1 MLAQNLTA
9 ACSLCSASRLSCSL
23 AIKRATYSNNISTTS
38 DFQWFPDFF
47 SLSEQHALLT
57 AALRK
62 LDAADSRQLRRRR
75 KEYALNAP
83 RDDGSS
89 LEFLPDELYDFQE
102 GHYDGVIRRFREIH
116 VSSWPDDV
124 EGLSGALDRLRG
136 IYPSP
141 DVQTHLLHLASDG
154 EILPHVDN
162 LGASGSWILGISLGA
177 TRVLKLESDADP
189 EEIYTLAVPSG
200 SVYVQSDS
208 IRYGFKHSIL
218 LHGEFDGHQYSG
230 GQRMSIMVRDLHEGD
245 AQS

>member
-1 MLAQNLTA
+1 MLAQNLKAKGNTSQQ
-9 ACSLCSASRLSCSL
+9 SLYRL
-23 AIKRATYSNNISTTS
+23 N
-38 DFQWFPDFF
+38 FF
-47 SLSEQHALLT
+47 SLGEQRALLT

-62 LDAADSRQLRRRR
+62 LDAAESRQVRRRR
-75 KEYALNAP
+75 KEYARTAP
-83 RDDGSS
+83 IDGGSS
-89 LEFLPDELYDFQE
+89 LDLFLPDELYGFQE
-102 GHYDGVIRRFREIH
+102 GHYDGVIRRYRETH

-162 LGASGSWILGISLGA
+162 LGASGSWIMGISLGA
-177 TRVLKLESDADP
+177 TRVLKLENNADP

-200 SVYVQSDS
+200 SVYIQSDS
-208 IRYGFKHSIL
+208 IRYNFKHSIL
-218 LHGEFDGHQYSG
+218 LRGAFEGHQYSG
-230 GQRMSIMVRDLHEGD
+230 GQRMSIMVRDLHKGD